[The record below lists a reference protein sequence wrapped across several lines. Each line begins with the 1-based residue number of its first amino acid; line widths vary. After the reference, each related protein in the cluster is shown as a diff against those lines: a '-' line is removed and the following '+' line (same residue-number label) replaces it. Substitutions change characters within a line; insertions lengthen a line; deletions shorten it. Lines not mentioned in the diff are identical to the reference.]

1 MAKIYSI
8 INQKGDKNFWT
19 CWARIKRKKIHENS
33 FSRTGGYI
41 VKIKKGD
48 TVKVISGKDAGKQG
62 KVLQAFPKKGTVLV
76 EGVNVTKKHQKPQ
89 GQTMQGG
96 VIDKSMPVN
105 VSNVALVVKKKAGRV
120 SYKFDKNGKKYRV
133 LAQTGDEA

>member
-1 MAKIYSI
+1 
-8 INQKGDKNFWT
+8 
-19 CWARIKRKKIHENS
+19 
-33 FSRTGGYI
+33 

-96 VIDKSMPVN
+96 VIDKSMPIEA
-105 VSNVALVVKKKAGRV
+105 SNVALVVKKKSGRV
-120 SYKFDKNGKKYRV
+120 RYKFDKNGNKFRV